1 MVNELIFRAADT
13 ATALE
18 KVQTKLG
25 EDAFIIG
32 IKNVGSFV
40 EITASIEPPKK
51 RPVKNSRD
59 AERWLKSAKTSLDDF
74 RQQRQ
79 SSDLDADT
87 TLDLSALS
95 KAIEAS
101 SLTQTDELAPA
112 KPVAA
117 RGESA
122 ADGAPEV
129 QTEAEIGDSAP
140 ASLFDDL
147 ENENASI
154 SAPAPAPEDIRA
166 DGATSLGFE
175 AAAPDNVSS
184 EKKSAHST
192 SLESNAPGLGFG
204 DLLAIGLSSKFIKSE
219 IKISEFEGAIEKDA
233 LLDRL
238 VEIFI
243 DPKAAELFQPTQN
256 VVFIGP
262 PGSGK
267 STLIAGLMQNITQQ
281 SNEKPQVLHVSD
293 EVLFETDRL
302 SFYARILNFPQIR
315 QKTCTSSNILAPQ
328 AQISEIAWEKH
339 PEFCAV
345 FKRDGQIFS
354 HVHVVMVLPAEM
366 NTDSMDEILRVSPSN
381 LSVIFNKCDYGRASP
396 KQLMSLYNRGGK
408 IAALTGDPSL
418 RSDLKAVDAQTLRV
432 FFEYILPV

>member
-79 SSDLDADT
+79 TSDLDADT

-95 KAIEAS
+95 KAIEAN

-117 RGESA
+117 RADSA
-122 ADGAPEV
+122 ADGAPDI
-129 QTEAEIGDSAP
+129 QTDAKIGDPSP
-140 ASLFDDL
+140 ASLFDDV
-147 ENENASI
+147 ENKTAPI
-154 SAPAPAPEDIRA
+154 SGPAPEETQA
-166 DGATSLGFE
+166 DGATPLGFE
-175 AAAPDNVSS
+175 KAAPANLPS
-184 EKKSAHST
+184 EKKSAHAA
-192 SLESNAPGLGFG
+192 SLESNAPGLSFG
-204 DLLAIGLSSKFIKSE
+204 DLLAIGLSSEFIKAE

-243 DPKAAELFQPTQN
+243 DPKAAELFQPRQN

-267 STLIAGLMQNITQQ
+267 STLIAGLMQNISQQ
-281 SNEKPQVLHVSD
+281 SSEKPQVLHVSE

-302 SFYARILNFPQIR
+302 SFYARVLNFAQSR
-315 QKTCTSSNILAPQ
+315 QKICSASNILAPQ

-366 NTDSMDEILRVSPSN
+366 NTGSMDEILRVSPAN

-408 IAALTGDPSL
+408 VAALTGDPSL
-418 RSDLKAVDAQTLRV
+418 QSDLKAVDVQTLKI

>member
-51 RPVKNSRD
+51 RPVKNSSD

-87 TLDLSALS
+87 TLDLSTLS
-95 KAIEAS
+95 KAIEVN
-101 SLTQTDELAPA
+101 SLTQTNDLEPA

-122 ADGAPEV
+122 ADGAPDI
-129 QTEAEIGDSAP
+129 QTEAEIGDPAP

-147 ENENASI
+147 ENETASV
-154 SAPAPAPEDIRA
+154 SAPVPEEIRA

-175 AAAPDNVSS
+175 EATPANLSS
-184 EKKSAHST
+184 EKSTHSA

-204 DLLAIGLSSKFIKSE
+204 DLLAIGLSSEFIKTE
-219 IKISEFEGAIEKDA
+219 IKISEFEGAIKKDA

-243 DPKAAELFQPTQN
+243 DPKGAELFQATQN

-281 SNEKPQVLHVSD
+281 SSEKPLVLHVSE

-302 SFYARILNFPQIR
+302 SFYARVLNFPQSR
-315 QKTCTSSNILAPQ
+315 QKTCNSSNILAPQ

-345 FKRDGQIFS
+345 FKRDRQMFS
-354 HVHVVMVLPAEM
+354 HVRVVMILPAEM
-366 NTDSMDEILRVSPSN
+366 NNGSMDEILRVSPSN

>member
-79 SSDLDADT
+79 SSDLVADT

-95 KAIEAS
+95 KAIEAN

-122 ADGAPEV
+122 ADGAPDV
-129 QTEAEIGDSAP
+129 QPKAQIEDPNP

-147 ENENASI
+147 ENETASI
-154 SAPAPAPEDIRA
+154 SAPEDIRA

-175 AAAPDNVSS
+175 EAAPANVSS
-184 EKKSAHST
+184 EKKSAHAA

-204 DLLAIGLSSKFIKSE
+204 DLLAIGLSSEFIKSE

-243 DPKAAELFQPTQN
+243 DPKATELFQPTQN
-256 VVFIGP
+256 LVFIGP

-281 SNEKPQVLHVSD
+281 SNEKPQVLHVSE

-302 SFYARILNFPQIR
+302 SFYARVLNFPQIR
-315 QKTCTSSNILAPQ
+315 QKTCNSSNILAPQ
-328 AQISEIAWEKH
+328 TQISEIAWEKH

-345 FKRDGQIFS
+345 FKRDGQMFS

-366 NTDSMDEILRVSPSN
+366 NTGSMDEILRVSPSN

-418 RSDLKAVDAQTLRV
+418 RSDLKAVDAQTLRI

>member
-79 SSDLDADT
+79 TSDLDADT

-95 KAIEAS
+95 KAIEAN

-117 RGESA
+117 RADSA
-122 ADGAPEV
+122 ADGAPDI
-129 QTEAEIGDSAP
+129 QTDAKIGDPSP
-140 ASLFDDL
+140 ASLFDDV
-147 ENENASI
+147 ENKTAPI
-154 SAPAPAPEDIRA
+154 SGPAPEETQA
-166 DGATSLGFE
+166 DGATPLGFE
-175 AAAPDNVSS
+175 KAAPANLPS
-184 EKKSAHST
+184 EKKSAHAA
-192 SLESNAPGLGFG
+192 SLESNAPGLSFG
-204 DLLAIGLSSKFIKSE
+204 DLLAIGLSSEFIKAE

-243 DPKAAELFQPTQN
+243 DPKAAELFQPRQN

-281 SNEKPQVLHVSD
+281 SSEKPQVLHVSE

-302 SFYARILNFPQIR
+302 SFYARVLNFAQSR
-315 QKTCTSSNILAPQ
+315 QKICSASNILAPQ

-366 NTDSMDEILRVSPSN
+366 NAGSMDEILRVSPAN

-396 KQLMSLYNRGGK
+396 KQLMTLYNRGGK
-408 IAALTGDPSL
+408 VTALTGDPSL
-418 RSDLKAVDAQTLRV
+418 QCGLKAVDAQTLRR

>member
-79 SSDLDADT
+79 TSDLDADT
-87 TLDLSALS
+87 MLDLSALS
-95 KAIEAS
+95 KAIEAN

-117 RGESA
+117 RADSA
-122 ADGAPEV
+122 ADGAPDI
-129 QTEAEIGDSAP
+129 QTDAKIGDPSP
-140 ASLFDDL
+140 ASLFDDV
-147 ENENASI
+147 ENKTAPI
-154 SAPAPAPEDIRA
+154 SGPTPEETQA
-166 DGATSLGFE
+166 DGATPLGFE
-175 AAAPDNVSS
+175 KAAPANLPS
-184 EKKSAHST
+184 EKKSAHAA
-192 SLESNAPGLGFG
+192 SLKSNAPGLSFG
-204 DLLAIGLSSKFIKSE
+204 DLLAIGLSSEFIKAE

-243 DPKAAELFQPTQN
+243 DPKAAELFQPRQN

-281 SNEKPQVLHVSD
+281 SSEKPQVLHVSE

-302 SFYARILNFPQIR
+302 SFYARVLNFAQSR
-315 QKTCTSSNILAPQ
+315 QKICSASNILAPQ

-366 NTDSMDEILRVSPSN
+366 NAGSMDEILRVSPAN

-408 IAALTGDPSL
+408 VAALTGDPSL
-418 RSDLKAVDAQTLRV
+418 QSDLKAVDVQTLKI

>member
-79 SSDLDADT
+79 TSDLDADT

-95 KAIEAS
+95 KAIEAN

-112 KPVAA
+112 KPFAA
-117 RGESA
+117 RADSA
-122 ADGAPEV
+122 ADGAPDI
-129 QTEAEIGDSAP
+129 QTDAKIGDPSP
-140 ASLFDDL
+140 ASLFDDV
-147 ENENASI
+147 ENKTAPI
-154 SAPAPAPEDIRA
+154 SGPAPEETQA
-166 DGATSLGFE
+166 DGAAPLGFE
-175 AAAPDNVSS
+175 EAAPANLPS
-184 EKKSAHST
+184 EKKSADAA

-204 DLLAIGLSSKFIKSE
+204 DLLAIGLSSEFIKAE

-243 DPKAAELFQPTQN
+243 DPKAAELFQPRQN

-267 STLIAGLMQNITQQ
+267 STLIAGLMQNISRQ
-281 SNEKPQVLHVSD
+281 SSEKPQVLHVSE
-293 EVLFETDRL
+293 EVLFE
-302 SFYARILNFPQIR
+302 
-315 QKTCTSSNILAPQ
+315 
-328 AQISEIAWEKH
+328 
-339 PEFCAV
+339 
-345 FKRDGQIFS
+345 
-354 HVHVVMVLPAEM
+354 
-366 NTDSMDEILRVSPSN
+366 
-381 LSVIFNKCDYGRASP
+381 
-396 KQLMSLYNRGGK
+396 
-408 IAALTGDPSL
+408 
-418 RSDLKAVDAQTLRV
+418 
-432 FFEYILPV
+432 

>member
-79 SSDLDADT
+79 TSDLDADT

-95 KAIEAS
+95 KAIEAN
-101 SLTQTDELAPA
+101 SLTQTDEPAPA

-117 RGESA
+117 RADSA
-122 ADGAPEV
+122 ADGAPDI
-129 QTEAEIGDSAP
+129 QTDAKIGDPIP
-140 ASLFDDL
+140 ASLFDDV
-147 ENENASI
+147 ENKTAPI
-154 SAPAPAPEDIRA
+154 SGPAPEETQA
-166 DGATSLGFE
+166 DGATPLGFE
-175 AAAPDNVSS
+175 KAAPANLPS
-184 EKKSAHST
+184 EKKSAHAA
-192 SLESNAPGLGFG
+192 SLESNAPGLSFG
-204 DLLAIGLSSKFIKSE
+204 DLLAIGLSSEFIKAE

-243 DPKAAELFQPTQN
+243 DPKAAELFQPRQN

-281 SNEKPQVLHVSD
+281 SSEKPQVLHVSE

-302 SFYARILNFPQIR
+302 SFYARVLNFAQSR
-315 QKTCTSSNILAPQ
+315 QKICSSSNILAPQ

-366 NTDSMDEILRVSPSN
+366 NAGSMDEILRVSPAN

-408 IAALTGDPSL
+408 VAALTGDPSL
-418 RSDLKAVDAQTLRV
+418 QSDLKAVDVQTLKI

>member
-79 SSDLDADT
+79 TSDLDADT

-95 KAIEAS
+95 KAIEAN

-117 RGESA
+117 RSDSA
-122 ADGAPEV
+122 ADSATDI
-129 QTEAEIGDSAP
+129 QKDAEIGDLAP
-140 ASLFDDL
+140 ASLFDDV
-147 ENENASI
+147 ENKTAPI
-154 SAPAPAPEDIRA
+154 SGPAPEETQA
-166 DGATSLGFE
+166 DGATPLGFE
-175 AAAPDNVSS
+175 KAAPANLPS
-184 EKKSAHST
+184 EKKSAHAA

-204 DLLAIGLSSKFIKSE
+204 DLLAIGLSSEFIKAE

-243 DPKAAELFQPTQN
+243 DPKAAELFQPRQN

-281 SNEKPQVLHVSD
+281 SSEKPQVLHVSE

-302 SFYARILNFPQIR
+302 SFYARLLNFAQSR
-315 QKTCTSSNILAPQ
+315 QKICSASNILAPQ

-366 NTDSMDEILRVSPSN
+366 NAGSMDEILRVSPAN

-408 IAALTGDPSL
+408 VAALTGDPSL
-418 RSDLKAVDAQTLRV
+418 QSDLKAVDVQTLKI

>member
-51 RPVKNSRD
+51 RPVKNSLD

-79 SSDLDADT
+79 ASDLDADT
-87 TLDLSALS
+87 TLNLSALS
-95 KAIEAS
+95 KAIEAN

-117 RGESA
+117 HSDSA
-122 ADGAPEV
+122 ADGATDI
-129 QTEAEIGDSAP
+129 QKDAEIGDLAP
-140 ASLFDDL
+140 ASLFDDV
-147 ENENASI
+147 ENKTAPI
-154 SAPAPAPEDIRA
+154 SGPAPEETQA
-166 DGATSLGFE
+166 DGATPLDFEE
-175 AAAPDNVSS
+175 AAPANLPS
-184 EKKSAHST
+184 EIKSAHIA
-192 SLESNAPGLGFG
+192 SLESNTPRLSFG
-204 DLLAIGLSSKFIKSE
+204 DLLAIGLSSEFIKAE

-243 DPKAAELFQPTQN
+243 DPKAAELFQPRQN

-262 PGSGK
+262 PGGGK
-267 STLIAGLMQNITQQ
+267 STLIAGLMQNITKQ
-281 SNEKPQVLHVSD
+281 SSEKPQVLQVSE

-302 SFYARILNFPQIR
+302 SFYARLLNFVQIR
-315 QKTCTSSNILAPQ
+315 QKICSASNILAPKG
-328 AQISEIAWEKH
+328 QISEIAWEKH

-345 FKRDGQIFS
+345 FKRDGKMFS
-354 HVHVVMVLPAEM
+354 NVHVVMVLPAEM
-366 NTDSMDEILRVSPSN
+366 NTDSMDEILRVSPAN

-408 IAALTGDPSL
+408 VAALTGDPSL
-418 RSDLKAVDAQTLRV
+418 QSDLKAVDAQTLRI

>member
-79 SSDLDADT
+79 TSDLDADT

-95 KAIEAS
+95 KAIEAN

-117 RGESA
+117 RADST
-122 ADGAPEV
+122 ADGAPDI
-129 QTEAEIGDSAP
+129 QTDARIGDPTP
-140 ASLFDDL
+140 ASLFDDV
-147 ENENASI
+147 ENKTAPI
-154 SAPAPAPEDIRA
+154 SGPAPKETQA
-166 DGATSLGFE
+166 DGATPLGFE
-175 AAAPDNVSS
+175 KAAPANLPS
-184 EKKSAHST
+184 EKKSAHAA

-204 DLLAIGLSSKFIKSE
+204 DLLAIGLSSEFIKAE

-243 DPKAAELFQPTQN
+243 DPKAAELFQPRQN

-267 STLIAGLMQNITQQ
+267 STLIAGLMKNITQQ
-281 SNEKPQVLHVSD
+281 SSQKPQVFHVSE

-302 SFYARILNFPQIR
+302 SFYARLLNFAQSR
-315 QKTCTSSNILAPQ
+315 QKICSASNILAPQ

-366 NTDSMDEILRVSPSN
+366 NTGSMDEILRVSPAN

-408 IAALTGDPSL
+408 VAALTGDPSL
-418 RSDLKAVDAQTLRV
+418 QSDLKAVDAQTLRI

>member
-79 SSDLDADT
+79 TSDLDADT

-95 KAIEAS
+95 KAIEAN
-101 SLTQTDELAPA
+101 SLTQTDEPAPA

-117 RGESA
+117 RADSA
-122 ADGAPEV
+122 ADGAPDI
-129 QTEAEIGDSAP
+129 QTDAKIGDPTP
-140 ASLFDDL
+140 ASLFDDV
-147 ENENASI
+147 ENKTAPI
-154 SAPAPAPEDIRA
+154 SGPAPEETQA
-166 DGATSLGFE
+166 DGATPLGFE
-175 AAAPDNVSS
+175 EAAPANLPS
-184 EKKSAHST
+184 EIKSAHVA
-192 SLESNAPGLGFG
+192 SLESNTPRLSFG
-204 DLLAIGLSSKFIKSE
+204 DLLAIGLSSEFIKAE

-243 DPKAAELFQPTQN
+243 DPKAAELFQPRQN

-281 SNEKPQVLHVSD
+281 SSEKPQVLHVSE

-302 SFYARILNFPQIR
+302 SFYARVLNFAQSR
-315 QKTCTSSNILAPQ
+315 QKICSASNILAPQ

-366 NTDSMDEILRVSPSN
+366 NAGSMDEILRVSPAN

-408 IAALTGDPSL
+408 VAALTGDPSL
-418 RSDLKAVDAQTLRV
+418 QSDLKAVDVQTLKI

>member
-1 MVNELIFRAADT
+1 MTKN
-13 ATALE
+13 ATVTVL
-18 KVQTKLG
+18 V
-25 EDAFIIG
+25 
-32 IKNVGSFV
+32 
-40 EITASIEPPKK
+40 PPKK

-79 SSDLDADT
+79 TSDLDADT

-95 KAIEAS
+95 KAIEAN

-117 RGESA
+117 RADSA
-122 ADGAPEV
+122 ADGAPDI
-129 QTEAEIGDSAP
+129 QTDAKIGDPTP
-140 ASLFDDL
+140 ASLFDDV
-147 ENENASI
+147 ENKTAPI
-154 SAPAPAPEDIRA
+154 SGPAPEETQA
-166 DGATSLGFE
+166 DVATPLGFE
-175 AAAPDNVSS
+175 EAAPANLPS
-184 EKKSAHST
+184 EKKSAHAA
-192 SLESNAPGLGFG
+192 SLESNALGLSFG
-204 DLLAIGLSSKFIKSE
+204 DLLAIGLSSEFIKAE

-243 DPKAAELFQPTQN
+243 DPTAAELFQPRQN

-281 SNEKPQVLHVSD
+281 SSEKPQVLHVSE

-302 SFYARILNFPQIR
+302 SFYARVLNFAQSR
-315 QKTCTSSNILAPQ
+315 QKICSASNILAPQ

-366 NTDSMDEILRVSPSN
+366 NAGSMDEILRVSPAN

-408 IAALTGDPSL
+408 VAALTGDPSL
-418 RSDLKAVDAQTLRV
+418 QSDLKAVDVQTLKI

>member
-79 SSDLDADT
+79 TSDLDADT

-95 KAIEAS
+95 KAIEAN

-117 RGESA
+117 RADSA
-122 ADGAPEV
+122 ADGAPDI
-129 QTEAEIGDSAP
+129 QTDAKIGDPSP
-140 ASLFDDL
+140 ASLFDDV
-147 ENENASI
+147 ENKTAPI
-154 SAPAPAPEDIRA
+154 SGLTPEETQA
-166 DGATSLGFE
+166 DGATPLGFE
-175 AAAPDNVSS
+175 EAAPANLPS
-184 EKKSAHST
+184 EKKSAHAA

-204 DLLAIGLSSKFIKSE
+204 DLLAIGLSSEFIKAE

-243 DPKAAELFQPTQN
+243 DPKAAELFQPRQN

-281 SNEKPQVLHVSD
+281 SSEKPQVLHVSE

-302 SFYARILNFPQIR
+302 SFYARVLNFAQSR
-315 QKTCTSSNILAPQ
+315 QKICSASNILAPQ

-366 NTDSMDEILRVSPSN
+366 NAGSMDEILRVSPAN

-408 IAALTGDPSL
+408 VAALTGDPSL
-418 RSDLKAVDAQTLRV
+418 QSDLKAVDAQTLRI

>member
-79 SSDLDADT
+79 TSDLDADT

-95 KAIEAS
+95 KAIEAN

-117 RGESA
+117 RADSA
-122 ADGAPEV
+122 ADGAPDI
-129 QTEAEIGDSAP
+129 QTDAKIGDPSP
-140 ASLFDDL
+140 ASLFDDV
-147 ENENASI
+147 ENKTAPI
-154 SAPAPAPEDIRA
+154 SGPAPEETQA
-166 DGATSLGFE
+166 DGATPLGFE
-175 AAAPDNVSS
+175 KAAPANLPS
-184 EKKSAHST
+184 EKKSAHAA

-204 DLLAIGLSSKFIKSE
+204 DLLAIGLSSEFIKSE

-243 DPKAAELFQPTQN
+243 DPKATELFQPTQN
-256 VVFIGP
+256 LVFIGP

-281 SNEKPQVLHVSD
+281 SSEKPQVLHVSE

-302 SFYARILNFPQIR
+302 SFYARVLNFPQIR
-315 QKTCTSSNILAPQ
+315 QKTCNSSNILAPQ

-345 FKRDGQIFS
+345 FKRDGQMFS
-354 HVHVVMVLPAEM
+354 HVRVVMVLPAEM
-366 NTDSMDEILRVSPSN
+366 NTGSMDEILRVSPSN

-396 KQLMSLYNRGGK
+396 KQLMSLYNRGSK

-418 RSDLKAVDAQTLRV
+418 RSDLTAVDAQTLRI

>member
-79 SSDLDADT
+79 TSDLDADT

-95 KAIEAS
+95 KAIEAN

-117 RGESA
+117 RADSA
-122 ADGAPEV
+122 ADGAPDI
-129 QTEAEIGDSAP
+129 QTDAKIGDPSP
-140 ASLFDDL
+140 ASLFDDV
-147 ENENASI
+147 ENKTAPI
-154 SAPAPAPEDIRA
+154 SGPAPEETQA
-166 DGATSLGFE
+166 DGATPLGFE
-175 AAAPDNVSS
+175 KAAPANLPS
-184 EKKSAHST
+184 EKKSAHAA
-192 SLESNAPGLGFG
+192 SLENKAPGLGFG
-204 DLLAIGLSSKFIKSE
+204 DLLAIGLSSEFIKAE

-243 DPKAAELFQPTQN
+243 DPKAAELFQPRQN

-281 SNEKPQVLHVSD
+281 SSEKPQVLHVSE

-302 SFYARILNFPQIR
+302 SFYARVLNFAQSR
-315 QKTCTSSNILAPQ
+315 QKICSASNILAPQ

-354 HVHVVMVLPAEM
+354 HVHVVMVLPAEI
-366 NTDSMDEILRVSPSN
+366 NAGSIDEILRVSPAN

-408 IAALTGDPSL
+408 VAALTGDPSL
-418 RSDLKAVDAQTLRV
+418 QSDLKAVDVQTLKI

>member
-79 SSDLDADT
+79 TSDLDADT
-87 TLDLSALS
+87 TLDLSTLS
-95 KAIEAS
+95 KAIEAN

-117 RGESA
+117 RADSA
-122 ADGAPEV
+122 ADGAPDI
-129 QTEAEIGDSAP
+129 QTDAKIGDPSP
-140 ASLFDDL
+140 ASLFDDV
-147 ENENASI
+147 ENKTAPI
-154 SAPAPAPEDIRA
+154 SGPAPEETQA
-166 DGATSLGFE
+166 DGATPLGFE
-175 AAAPDNVSS
+175 KAAPANLPS
-184 EKKSAHST
+184 EKKSAHAA
-192 SLESNAPGLGFG
+192 SLESNAPGLSFG
-204 DLLAIGLSSKFIKSE
+204 DLLAIGLSSEFIKAE

-243 DPKAAELFQPTQN
+243 DPKAAELFQPRQN

-267 STLIAGLMQNITQQ
+267 STLIGGLMQNITQQ
-281 SNEKPQVLHVSD
+281 SSEKPQVLHVSE

-302 SFYARILNFPQIR
+302 SFYARVLNFAQSR
-315 QKTCTSSNILAPQ
+315 QKICSASNILAPQ

-366 NTDSMDEILRVSPSN
+366 NASSMDEILRVSPAN

-408 IAALTGDPSL
+408 VAALTGDPSL
-418 RSDLKAVDAQTLRV
+418 QSDLKAVDVQTLKI

>member
-59 AERWLKSAKTSLDDF
+59 AERWLKSAKSSLDDF

-87 TLDLSALS
+87 MLDLSALS
-95 KAIEAS
+95 KAIEVNN
-101 SLTQTDELAPA
+101 LTQKDDFAPIEALSDGAADGPTEAQTDSGNGDRDTPTSLDEAENKTA
-112 KPVAA
+112 SISRPVT
-117 RGESA
+117 EETQ
-122 ADGAPEV
+122 ADGAPPLDSE
-129 QTEAEIGDSAP
+129 EAVPADLPIEKKPTLA
-140 ASLFDDL
+140 ASL
-147 ENENASI
+147 
-154 SAPAPAPEDIRA
+154 EDN
-166 DGATSLGFE
+166 S
-175 AAAPDNVSS
+175 
-184 EKKSAHST
+184 
-192 SLESNAPGLGFG
+192 PGMSFG
-204 DLLAIGLSSKFIKSE
+204 DLLAIGLSPEFIKAE
-219 IKISEFEGAIEKDA
+219 IKISEFQGTIEKDA

-238 VEIFI
+238 VEIFL
-243 DPKAAELFQPTQN
+243 DPKATEVLQPGKN

-262 PGSGK
+262 PGAGK
-267 STLIAGLMQNITQQ
+267 STLIAGLMQNITKQ
-281 SNEKPQVLHVSD
+281 SREKPQVLHVSE

-302 SFYARILNFPQIR
+302 SFYARVLNFAQMR
-315 QKTCTSSNILAPQ
+315 QKKCSASNILAPE

-345 FKRDGQIFS
+345 LKRDGQIFP
-354 HVHVVMVLPAEM
+354 HVNVVMVLPAEI
-366 NTDSMDEILRVSPSN
+366 NAGSMDEILRVSPSN

-396 KQLMSLYNRGGK
+396 KKLMSLYNRDGK
-408 IAALTGDPSL
+408 IAALTGDPSFQ
-418 RSDLKAVDAQTLRV
+418 SGLKAVDTQTLRV

>member
-32 IKNVGSFV
+32 IKNVGNFV

-79 SSDLDADT
+79 TSDLDSAT

-95 KAIEAS
+95 KAIETS
-101 SLTQTDELAPA
+101 SITQKDDIAPA
-112 KPVAA
+112 EPVAA
-117 RGESA
+117 RGDGA
-122 ADGAPEV
+122 ADGATNT
-129 QTEAEIGDSAP
+129 QTDAETSYG
-140 ASLFDDL
+140 
-147 ENENASI
+147 
-154 SAPAPAPEDIRA
+154 APAPSFDDTENKTTPTSRLALGEIQA
-166 DGATSLGFE
+166 DGVTPLGFE
-175 AAAPDNVSS
+175 QAAPTNLPS
-184 EKKSAHST
+184 EKKSAHVNN
-192 SLESNAPGLGFG
+192 LQSNASGLGFG
-204 DLLAIGLSSKFIKSE
+204 DLLAIGLSSEFIKAE
-219 IKISEFEGAIEKDA
+219 LKMSEFEGALEKDT

-243 DPKAAELFQPTQN
+243 DPKAAEIFQPKQN

-267 STLIAGLMQNITQQ
+267 STLIARLLQNIMQQ
-281 SNEKPQVLHVSD
+281 SSEKPQVLHVSE

-302 SFYARILNFPQIR
+302 SFYARVLNFAQMR
-315 QKTCTSSNILAPQ
+315 QKICSASNILAPKT
-328 AQISEIAWEKH
+328 QISEIAWEKH

-345 FKRDGQIFS
+345 IKRDGQMFS
-354 HVHVVMVLPAEM
+354 HVNVVMVLPAEM
-366 NTDSMDEILRVSPSN
+366 NIGSINEILRVSPPN
-381 LSVIFNKCDYGRASP
+381 LSIIFNKCDYGRASP

-418 RSDLKAVDAQTLRV
+418 QGDLKAVDAQTLRI

>member
-18 KVQTKLG
+18 KVQAKLG

-51 RPVKNSRD
+51 RPVKTSRD

-79 SSDLDADT
+79 SFDLDADT
-87 TLDLSALS
+87 TLDLSVLS

-101 SLTQTDELAPA
+101 SLTQTDELALA
-112 KPVAA
+112 KPVAV
-117 RGESA
+117 RGNSA
-122 ADGAPEV
+122 AGGAPNV
-129 QTEAEIGDSAP
+129 QTDAEVGDPAP
-140 ASLFDDL
+140 AYLFDGV
-147 ENENASI
+147 ENKTAPI
-154 SAPAPAPEDIRA
+154 SGPAPEDTRA
-166 DGATSLGFE
+166 DDAMPLGFE
-175 AAAPDNVSS
+175 EAAPAYLPIQ
-184 EKKSAHST
+184 KKSAHAA
-192 SLESNAPGLGFG
+192 SLESNVPGLGFG
-204 DLLAIGLSSKFIKSE
+204 DLLAIGLSSEFIKAE
-219 IKISEFEGAIEKDA
+219 IKISEFKGAIEKDA

-243 DPKAAELFQPTQN
+243 DPKAAELFQPRQN

-267 STLIAGLMQNITQQ
+267 STLIAGLMQNIAQK
-281 SNEKPQVLHVSD
+281 SSEKPQVLHVCE

-302 SFYARILNFPQIR
+302 SFYARLLNFAQSR
-315 QKTCTSSNILAPQ
+315 QKICNASKLLAPQ

-339 PEFCAV
+339 PEFCAL
-345 FKRDGQIFS
+345 FKRDGQMFS
-354 HVHVVMVLPAEM
+354 HVHVVLVLPAEM
-366 NTDSMDEILRVSPSN
+366 NTNSMDEILRVSPTN

-408 IAALTGDPSL
+408 VAALTGDPSL
-418 RSDLKAVDAQTLRV
+418 QSDLKALDRQTLRI
-432 FFEYILPV
+432 FFEYILPI

>member
-59 AERWLKSAKTSLDDF
+59 AERWLKSAKTSLNDF

-79 SSDLDADT
+79 SSGLDADT
-87 TLDLSALS
+87 TLDLSALK
-95 KAIEAS
+95 KAIEAN
-101 SLTQTDELAPA
+101 SLTQTDELAPT
-112 KPVAA
+112 KPDAA
-117 RGESA
+117 RVESA
-122 ADGAPEV
+122 ADGTPDI
-129 QTEAEIGDSAP
+129 QTETKIGDPAP

-147 ENENASI
+147 ENETASN
-154 SAPAPAPEDIRA
+154 SAPAAEQIRA
-166 DGATSLGFE
+166 DGATSLVFE
-175 AAAPDNVSS
+175 EAVPANVSS
-184 EKKSAHST
+184 EKKSAQVA
-192 SLESNAPGLGFG
+192 SLQSNVRGLSFG
-204 DLLAIGLSSKFIKSE
+204 DLLAIGLSSDFIKSE
-219 IKISEFEGAIEKDA
+219 IKLSEFEGTIEKDA

-238 VEIFI
+238 VKIFI
-243 DPKAAELFQPTQN
+243 DPKAAELFQPMQN

-267 STLIAGLMQNITQQ
+267 STLIAGLMQKITQQ
-281 SNEKPQVLHVSD
+281 SSETPQVLHVSE

-302 SFYARILNFPQIR
+302 SFYARILNFPQSR
-315 QKTCTSSNILAPQ
+315 QKICSASNIFAPQ

-339 PEFCAV
+339 SEFCAV
-345 FKRDGQIFS
+345 FKRDGHMFS

-366 NTDSMDEILRVSPSN
+366 NIGSMDELLRVSPTN

-408 IAALTGDPSL
+408 VAALTGDPSL
-418 RSDLKAVDAQTLRV
+418 RTDLKAVDAQTLRV

>member
-79 SSDLDADT
+79 TSDLDADT

-95 KAIEAS
+95 KAIEAN

-117 RGESA
+117 RSDSA
-122 ADGAPEV
+122 ADGATDI
-129 QTEAEIGDSAP
+129 QKDAEIGDLAP
-140 ASLFDDL
+140 ASLFDDV
-147 ENENASI
+147 ENKTAPI
-154 SAPAPAPEDIRA
+154 SGPAPEETQA
-166 DGATSLGFE
+166 DGATPLGFE
-175 AAAPDNVSS
+175 KAAPANLPS
-184 EKKSAHST
+184 EKKSAHAA

-204 DLLAIGLSSKFIKSE
+204 DLLAIGLSSEFIKAE

-243 DPKAAELFQPTQN
+243 DPKAAELFQPRQN

-281 SNEKPQVLHVSD
+281 SSEKPQVLHVSE

-302 SFYARILNFPQIR
+302 SFYARVLNFAQSR
-315 QKTCTSSNILAPQ
+315 QKICSASNILAPQ

-366 NTDSMDEILRVSPSN
+366 NAGSMDEILRVSPAN

-408 IAALTGDPSL
+408 VAALTGDPSL
-418 RSDLKAVDAQTLRV
+418 QSDLKAVDVQTLKI

>member
-79 SSDLDADT
+79 TSDLDADT

-95 KAIEAS
+95 KAIEAN

-117 RGESA
+117 RADSA
-122 ADGAPEV
+122 ADGAADI
-129 QTEAEIGDSAP
+129 QTDAKIGDPSP
-140 ASLFDDL
+140 ASLFDEG
-147 ENENASI
+147 ENKTAPI
-154 SAPAPAPEDIRA
+154 SGPAPEETQA
-166 DGATSLGFE
+166 DGATPLGFE
-175 AAAPDNVSS
+175 KAAPANLPS
-184 EKKSAHST
+184 EKKSAHAA
-192 SLESNAPGLGFG
+192 SLESNAPGLSFG
-204 DLLAIGLSSKFIKSE
+204 DLLAIGLSSEFIKAE

-243 DPKAAELFQPTQN
+243 DPKAAELFQPRQN

-281 SNEKPQVLHVSD
+281 SREKPQVLHVSE

-302 SFYARILNFPQIR
+302 SFYARVLNFAQSR
-315 QKTCTSSNILAPQ
+315 QKICSASNILAPQ

-366 NTDSMDEILRVSPSN
+366 NAGSMDEILRVSPAN

-408 IAALTGDPSL
+408 VAALTGDPSL
-418 RSDLKAVDAQTLRV
+418 QSDLKAVDVQTLKI

>member
-79 SSDLDADT
+79 TSDLDADT

-95 KAIEAS
+95 KAIEAN

-117 RGESA
+117 R
-122 ADGAPEV
+122 ADSV
-129 QTEAEIGDSAP
+129 
-140 ASLFDDL
+140 
-147 ENENASI
+147 
-154 SAPAPAPEDIRA
+154 A
-166 DGATSLGFE
+166 DGATPLGFE
-175 AAAPDNVSS
+175 EAAPANLPS
-184 EKKSAHST
+184 EKKSAHAA

-204 DLLAIGLSSKFIKSE
+204 DLLAIGLSSEFIKAE

-243 DPKAAELFQPTQN
+243 DPKAAELFQPRQN

-281 SNEKPQVLHVSD
+281 SSEKPQVLHVSE

-302 SFYARILNFPQIR
+302 SFYARVLNFAQSR
-315 QKTCTSSNILAPQ
+315 QKICSASNILAPQ

-366 NTDSMDEILRVSPSN
+366 NAGSMDEILRVSPAN

-408 IAALTGDPSL
+408 VAALTGDPSL
-418 RSDLKAVDAQTLRV
+418 QSDLKAVDVQTLKI

>member
-79 SSDLDADT
+79 TSDLDADT

-95 KAIEAS
+95 KAIEAN

-117 RGESA
+117 RADSA
-122 ADGAPEV
+122 ADGAPDI
-129 QTEAEIGDSAP
+129 QTDAEIGDPVS
-140 ASLFDDL
+140 ASLSDDV
-147 ENENASI
+147 ENKTAPI
-154 SAPAPAPEDIRA
+154 SGPAPEETRA
-166 DGATSLGFE
+166 DGATPLGFE
-175 AAAPDNVSS
+175 EAAPANLPS
-184 EKKSAHST
+184 EKKSAHAA

-204 DLLAIGLSSKFIKSE
+204 DLLAIGLSSEFIKAE
-219 IKISEFEGAIEKDA
+219 IKISEFDGAIERDA

-243 DPKAAELFQPTQN
+243 DPKAAELFQPRQN

-267 STLIAGLMQNITQQ
+267 STLIAGLMQNITQL
-281 SNEKPQVLHVSD
+281 SSEKPQVLHVSE

-302 SFYARILNFPQIR
+302 SFYARVLNFAQSR
-315 QKTCTSSNILAPQ
+315 QKICSTSNILAPQ
-328 AQISEIAWEKH
+328 GQISEIAWEKH

-345 FKRDGQIFS
+345 FKRDGQMFP

-366 NTDSMDEILRVSPSN
+366 NTGSMDEILRVSPAN

-408 IAALTGDPSL
+408 VAALTGDPSL
-418 RSDLKAVDAQTLRV
+418 QSDLKAVDAQTLRI
-432 FFEYILPV
+432 FFEYILPI

>member
-59 AERWLKSAKTSLDDF
+59 AERWLKSAKNSLDDF
-74 RQQRQ
+74 RHQRQ
-79 SSDLDADT
+79 TSDLDADT

-95 KAIEAS
+95 KAIEAN
-101 SLTQTDELAPA
+101 SLTLTDALAPA

-117 RGESA
+117 CGDSTT
-122 ADGAPEV
+122 DGAPDI
-129 QTEAEIGDSAP
+129 QTDTQIGDPAP
-140 ASLFDDL
+140 ASLFDDV
-147 ENENASI
+147 ENKTAPI
-154 SAPAPAPEDIRA
+154 SGPPPEETHA
-166 DGATSLGFE
+166 DGATPLSFEE
-175 AAAPDNVSS
+175 AAPANLPS
-184 EKKSAHST
+184 EKKSAHAA

-204 DLLAIGLSSKFIKSE
+204 DLLAIGLSSEFIKAE

-243 DPKAAELFQPTQN
+243 DPKAAELFQPRQN

-281 SNEKPQVLHVSD
+281 SSEKPQVLHVSE

-302 SFYARILNFPQIR
+302 SFYARLLNFPQSR
-315 QKTCTSSNILAPQ
+315 QKICSASNILAPQ

-366 NTDSMDEILRVSPSN
+366 NTGSMDEILRVSPTN

-408 IAALTGDPSL
+408 VAALTGDPSL
-418 RSDLKAVDAQTLRV
+418 QSDLKAVDAQMLRI
-432 FFEYILPV
+432 FFEYVLPV

>member
-59 AERWLKSAKTSLDDF
+59 AERWLKSAKNSLDDF
-74 RQQRQ
+74 RHQRQ
-79 SSDLDADT
+79 TSDLDADT

-95 KAIEAS
+95 KAIEAN
-101 SLTQTDELAPA
+101 SLTLTDALAPA

-117 RGESA
+117 CGDSTT
-122 ADGAPEV
+122 DGAPDI
-129 QTEAEIGDSAP
+129 QTDTQIGDPAP
-140 ASLFDDL
+140 ASLFDDV
-147 ENENASI
+147 ENKTAPI
-154 SAPAPAPEDIRA
+154 SGPAPEETQA
-166 DGATSLGFE
+166 DGATPLGFE
-175 AAAPDNVSS
+175 EAAPANLPS
-184 EKKSAHST
+184 EKKSAHAA

-204 DLLAIGLSSKFIKSE
+204 DLLAIGLSSEFIKAE

-243 DPKAAELFQPTQN
+243 DPKAAELFQPRQN

-281 SNEKPQVLHVSD
+281 SSEKPQVLHVSE

-302 SFYARILNFPQIR
+302 SFYARVLNFAQSR
-315 QKTCTSSNILAPQ
+315 QKICSASNILAPQ

-366 NTDSMDEILRVSPSN
+366 NTGSMDEILRVSPTN

-408 IAALTGDPSL
+408 VAALTGDPSL
-418 RSDLKAVDAQTLRV
+418 QSDLKAVDAQMLRI
-432 FFEYILPV
+432 FFEYVLPV

>member
-87 TLDLSALS
+87 MLDLSALS
-95 KAIEAS
+95 KAIEVN
-101 SLTQTDELAPA
+101 SLTQKDDFAPIAALGDGAADGPTEAQTDSGNGDRDTPTSLDEAENKTASISRPA
-112 KPVAA
+112 T
-117 RGESA
+117 EETQ
-122 ADGAPEV
+122 ADGAPPLDFE
-129 QTEAEIGDSAP
+129 EAVPADLPIEKKPTLA
-140 ASLFDDL
+140 ASL
-147 ENENASI
+147 
-154 SAPAPAPEDIRA
+154 EDN
-166 DGATSLGFE
+166 S
-175 AAAPDNVSS
+175 
-184 EKKSAHST
+184 
-192 SLESNAPGLGFG
+192 PGMSFG
-204 DLLAIGLSSKFIKSE
+204 DLLAIGLSPEFIKAE
-219 IKISEFEGAIEKDA
+219 IKISEFQGTIEKDA

-238 VEIFI
+238 VEIFL
-243 DPKAAELFQPTQN
+243 DPKATEVLQSGKN

-262 PGSGK
+262 PGAGK
-267 STLIAGLMQNITQQ
+267 STLIAGLMQNITKQ
-281 SNEKPQVLHVSD
+281 SREKPQVLHVSE

-302 SFYARILNFPQIR
+302 SFYARVLNFAQMR
-315 QKTCTSSNILAPQ
+315 QKKCSASNILAPK

-345 FKRDGQIFS
+345 FKRDGQIFP
-354 HVHVVMVLPAEM
+354 HVNVVMVLPAEI
-366 NTDSMDEILRVSPSN
+366 NAGSMDEILRVSPSN

-408 IAALTGDPSL
+408 IAALTGDPSFQ
-418 RSDLKAVDAQTLRV
+418 SGLKAVDRQTLRV

>member
-79 SSDLDADT
+79 TSDLDADT

-95 KAIEAS
+95 KAIEAN
-101 SLTQTDELAPA
+101 SLAQTDELAPA

-117 RGESA
+117 RADSA
-122 ADGAPEV
+122 ADGATDI
-129 QTEAEIGDSAP
+129 QTDTKIGDPSP
-140 ASLFDDL
+140 ASLFDDV
-147 ENENASI
+147 ENKTAPI
-154 SAPAPAPEDIRA
+154 SGPAPEETQA
-166 DGATSLGFE
+166 DGATPLGFE
-175 AAAPDNVSS
+175 KAAPANLPS
-184 EKKSAHST
+184 EKKSAHAA
-192 SLESNAPGLGFG
+192 SLESNAPGLSFG
-204 DLLAIGLSSKFIKSE
+204 DLLAIGLSSEFIKAE

-243 DPKAAELFQPTQN
+243 DPKAAELFQPRQN

-281 SNEKPQVLHVSD
+281 SSEKPQVLHVSE

-302 SFYARILNFPQIR
+302 SFYARVLNFAQSR
-315 QKTCTSSNILAPQ
+315 QKICSASNILAPQ

-366 NTDSMDEILRVSPSN
+366 NAGSMDEILRVSPAN

-408 IAALTGDPSL
+408 VAALTGDPSL
-418 RSDLKAVDAQTLRV
+418 QSDLKAVDVQTLKI

>member
-79 SSDLDADT
+79 TSDLDADT

-95 KAIEAS
+95 KAIEAN

-117 RGESA
+117 RSDSA
-122 ADGAPEV
+122 ADGATDI
-129 QTEAEIGDSAP
+129 QKDAEIGDLAP
-140 ASLFDDL
+140 ASLFDDV
-147 ENENASI
+147 ESKTAPI
-154 SAPAPAPEDIRA
+154 SGPAPEETQA
-166 DGATSLGFE
+166 DGATPLDFEE
-175 AAAPDNVSS
+175 AAPANLPS
-184 EKKSAHST
+184 EIKSAHVA
-192 SLESNAPGLGFG
+192 SLESNTPRLSFG
-204 DLLAIGLSSKFIKSE
+204 DLLAIGLSSEFIKAE

-243 DPKAAELFQPTQN
+243 DPKAAELFQPRQN

-267 STLIAGLMQNITQQ
+267 STLIAGLMQNISKQ
-281 SNEKPQVLHVSD
+281 SSEKPQVLHVSE

-302 SFYARILNFPQIR
+302 SFYARVLNFAQMR
-315 QKTCTSSNILAPQ
+315 QKICSASNILAPK

-366 NTDSMDEILRVSPSN
+366 NTDSMDEILRVSPAN

-408 IAALTGDPSL
+408 VTALTGDPSL
-418 RSDLKAVDAQTLRV
+418 QSDLKAVDAQTLRI

>member
-79 SSDLDADT
+79 SSELDADT
-87 TLDLSALS
+87 MLDLSALS
-95 KAIEAS
+95 KAIEVN
-101 SLTQTDELAPA
+101 SLTQKDDFAPIAALGDGAADGPTEAQTDSGSGDRDTPTSLDEAENKTASISRPA
-112 KPVAA
+112 TQEPQ
-117 RGESA
+117 
-122 ADGAPEV
+122 ADGAPPLDFEEDV
-129 QTEAEIGDSAP
+129 PADLPIEKKPTLA
-140 ASLFDDL
+140 ASL
-147 ENENASI
+147 
-154 SAPAPAPEDIRA
+154 EDN
-166 DGATSLGFE
+166 SLGM
-175 AAAPDNVSS
+175 S
-184 EKKSAHST
+184 
-192 SLESNAPGLGFG
+192 FG
-204 DLLAIGLSSKFIKSE
+204 DLLAIGLSPEFIKAE
-219 IKISEFEGAIEKDA
+219 IKISEFQGTIEKDA

-238 VEIFI
+238 VEIFL
-243 DPKAAELFQPTQN
+243 DPKATEVLQSGKN

-262 PGSGK
+262 PGAGK
-267 STLIAGLMQNITQQ
+267 STLIAGLMQNITKQ
-281 SNEKPQVLHVSD
+281 SREKPQVLHVSE

-302 SFYARILNFPQIR
+302 SFYARVLNFAQMR
-315 QKTCTSSNILAPQ
+315 QKKCSASNILAPK

-345 FKRDGQIFS
+345 FKRDGQIFP
-354 HVHVVMVLPAEM
+354 HVNVVMVLPAEI
-366 NTDSMDEILRVSPSN
+366 NAVSMDEILRVSPSN

-408 IAALTGDPSL
+408 VAALTGDPSL
-418 RSDLKAVDAQTLRV
+418 QSDLKAVDAQMLRI
-432 FFEYILPV
+432 FFEYVLPV

>member
-87 TLDLSALS
+87 MLDLSALS
-95 KAIEAS
+95 KAIEVN
-101 SLTQTDELAPA
+101 SLTQKDDFAPIEA
-112 KPVAA
+112 LGDVAA
-117 RGESA
+117 DGPTETLTDSGNGYRDTPTSSDEAENKTTSISRPA
-122 ADGAPEV
+122 TEETQADGAPPLDFE
-129 QTEAEIGDSAP
+129 EAVTADLPIEKKPSLA
-140 ASLFDDL
+140 ASLDD
-147 ENENASI
+147 NS
-154 SAPAPAPEDIRA
+154 
-166 DGATSLGFE
+166 
-175 AAAPDNVSS
+175 
-184 EKKSAHST
+184 
-192 SLESNAPGLGFG
+192 PGMSFG
-204 DLLAIGLSSKFIKSE
+204 DLLAIGLSPEFIKAE
-219 IKISEFEGAIEKDA
+219 IKISEFQGTIEKDA

-238 VEIFI
+238 VEIFL
-243 DPKAAELFQPTQN
+243 DPKGTEVLQSGKN

-262 PGSGK
+262 PGAGK
-267 STLIAGLMQNITQQ
+267 STLIAGLMQNITKQ
-281 SNEKPQVLHVSD
+281 SREKPQVLHVSE

-302 SFYARILNFPQIR
+302 SFYARVLNFAQMR
-315 QKTCTSSNILAPQ
+315 QKKCSASNILAPK

-345 FKRDGQIFS
+345 FKRDGQIFP
-354 HVHVVMVLPAEM
+354 HVNVVMVLPAEI
-366 NTDSMDEILRVSPSN
+366 NAGSMDEILRVSPSN

-408 IAALTGDPSL
+408 IAALTGDPSFQ
-418 RSDLKAVDAQTLRV
+418 SGLKAVDTQTLRV

>member
-79 SSDLDADT
+79 TSDLDADT

-117 RGESA
+117 RADSA
-122 ADGAPEV
+122 ADGAPDI
-129 QTEAEIGDSAP
+129 QTDAKIGDPSP
-140 ASLFDDL
+140 ASLFDDV
-147 ENENASI
+147 ENKTAPI
-154 SAPAPAPEDIRA
+154 SGPAPEETQA
-166 DGATSLGFE
+166 DGATPLGFKE
-175 AAAPDNVSS
+175 AAPANLPS
-184 EKKSAHST
+184 EKKSAHAA

-204 DLLAIGLSSKFIKSE
+204 DLLAIGLSSEFIKAE
-219 IKISEFEGAIEKDA
+219 IKISEFDGAIERDA

-243 DPKAAELFQPTQN
+243 DPKAAELFQPRQN

-267 STLIAGLMQNITQQ
+267 STLIAGLMQNITQL
-281 SNEKPQVLHVSD
+281 SSEKPQVLHVSE

-302 SFYARILNFPQIR
+302 SFYARVLNFAQSR
-315 QKTCTSSNILAPQ
+315 QKICSTSNILAPQ
-328 AQISEIAWEKH
+328 GQISEIAWEKH

-345 FKRDGQIFS
+345 FKRDGQMFP

-366 NTDSMDEILRVSPSN
+366 NTGSMDEILRVSPAN

-408 IAALTGDPSL
+408 VAALTGDPSL
-418 RSDLKAVDAQTLRV
+418 QSDLKAVDAQTLRI
-432 FFEYILPV
+432 FFEYILPI

>member
-79 SSDLDADT
+79 TSDLDADT

-95 KAIEAS
+95 KAIEAN

-117 RGESA
+117 RADSA
-122 ADGAPEV
+122 ADGAADI
-129 QTEAEIGDSAP
+129 QTDAKIGDPSP
-140 ASLFDDL
+140 ASLFDDV
-147 ENENASI
+147 ENKTAPI
-154 SAPAPAPEDIRA
+154 SGPAPEETQA
-166 DGATSLGFE
+166 DGATPLGFKE
-175 AAAPDNVSS
+175 AAPANLPS
-184 EKKSAHST
+184 EKKSAHAA
-192 SLESNAPGLGFG
+192 SLESNAPGLSFG
-204 DLLAIGLSSKFIKSE
+204 DLLAIGLSSEFIKAE

-243 DPKAAELFQPTQN
+243 DPKAAELFQPRQN

-281 SNEKPQVLHVSD
+281 SSEKPQVLHVSE

-302 SFYARILNFPQIR
+302 SFYARLLNFPQSR
-315 QKTCTSSNILAPQ
+315 QKICSASNILAPQ

-366 NTDSMDEILRVSPSN
+366 NAGSMDEILRVSPAN

-408 IAALTGDPSL
+408 VAALTGDPSL
-418 RSDLKAVDAQTLRV
+418 QSDLKAVDVQTLKI

>member
-79 SSDLDADT
+79 TSDLDADT

-95 KAIEAS
+95 KAIEAN

-117 RGESA
+117 RADSA
-122 ADGAPEV
+122 ADGAPDI
-129 QTEAEIGDSAP
+129 QTDAKIGDPSP
-140 ASLFDDL
+140 ASLFDDV
-147 ENENASI
+147 ENKTAPI
-154 SAPAPAPEDIRA
+154 SGPAPEETQA
-166 DGATSLGFE
+166 DGATPLGFE
-175 AAAPDNVSS
+175 KAAPANLPS
-184 EKKSAHST
+184 EKKSAHAA
-192 SLESNAPGLGFG
+192 SLESNVPGLGFG
-204 DLLAIGLSSKFIKSE
+204 DLLAIGLSSEFIRAE

-243 DPKAAELFQPTQN
+243 DPKAAELFQPRQN

-281 SNEKPQVLHVSD
+281 SSEKPQVLHVSE

-302 SFYARILNFPQIR
+302 SFYARVLNFAQSR
-315 QKTCTSSNILAPQ
+315 QKICGASNILAPQ

-366 NTDSMDEILRVSPSN
+366 NAGSMDEILRVSPAN

-408 IAALTGDPSL
+408 VAALTGDPSL
-418 RSDLKAVDAQTLRV
+418 QSDLKAVDVQTLKI

>member
-79 SSDLDADT
+79 TSDLDADT

-95 KAIEAS
+95 KAIEAN

-112 KPVAA
+112 KAVATRA
-117 RGESA
+117 DSA
-122 ADGAPEV
+122 ADGAPDI
-129 QTEAEIGDSAP
+129 QTDAKIGDPSP
-140 ASLFDDL
+140 ASLFDDV
-147 ENENASI
+147 ENKTAPI
-154 SAPAPAPEDIRA
+154 SGPAPEETQA
-166 DGATSLGFE
+166 DGATPLGFE
-175 AAAPDNVSS
+175 KAAPANLPS
-184 EKKSAHST
+184 EKKSAHAA
-192 SLESNAPGLGFG
+192 SLESNAPGLSFG
-204 DLLAIGLSSKFIKSE
+204 DLLAIGLSSEFIKAE

-243 DPKAAELFQPTQN
+243 DPKAAELFQPRQN

-281 SNEKPQVLHVSD
+281 SSEKPQVLHVSE

-302 SFYARILNFPQIR
+302 SFYARVLNFAQSR
-315 QKTCTSSNILAPQ
+315 QKICSASNILAPQ

-366 NTDSMDEILRVSPSN
+366 NAGSMDEILRVSPAN
-381 LSVIFNKCDYGRASP
+381 LSVIFNKCDYRRASP

-408 IAALTGDPSL
+408 VAALTGDPSL
-418 RSDLKAVDAQTLRV
+418 QSDLKAVDVQTLKI

>member
-79 SSDLDADT
+79 TSDLDADT
-87 TLDLSALS
+87 TLDLSALN
-95 KAIEAS
+95 KAIEAN
-101 SLTQTDELAPA
+101 SLTQKDGLAPA

-117 RGESA
+117 RGDSA
-122 ADGAPEV
+122 ADGAPDI
-129 QTEAEIGDSAP
+129 QTDAEIGDPVS
-140 ASLFDDL
+140 ASLSDDV
-147 ENENASI
+147 ENKTAPI
-154 SAPAPAPEDIRA
+154 SGPAPEETRA
-166 DGATSLGFE
+166 DGATPLGFE
-175 AAAPDNVSS
+175 EAAPANLPS
-184 EKKSAHST
+184 EKKSAHAA

-204 DLLAIGLSSKFIKSE
+204 DLLAIGLSSEFIKAE
-219 IKISEFEGAIEKDA
+219 IKISEFDGAIERDA

-243 DPKAAELFQPTQN
+243 DPKAAELFQPRQN

-267 STLIAGLMQNITQQ
+267 STLIAGLMQNITQL
-281 SNEKPQVLHVSD
+281 SSEKPQVLHVSE

-302 SFYARILNFPQIR
+302 SFYARVLNFAQSR
-315 QKTCTSSNILAPQ
+315 QKICSTSNILAPQ
-328 AQISEIAWEKH
+328 GQISEIAWEKH

-345 FKRDGQIFS
+345 FKRDGQMFP

-366 NTDSMDEILRVSPSN
+366 NTGSMDEILRVSPAN

-408 IAALTGDPSL
+408 VAALTGDPSL
-418 RSDLKAVDAQTLRV
+418 QSDLKAVDAQTLRI
-432 FFEYILPV
+432 FFEYILPI